1 MILQRLHTGGGD
13 GTLSSLPPLL
23 LLLLLLKRGVE
34 VPNED
39 DTFAAAALQRMD
51 CAQLAIVDL
60 LEGSH

>member
-1 MILQRLHTGGGD
+1 MILQRLPTGGGD
-13 GTLSSLPPLL
+13 GTLSSLPP
-23 LLLLLLKRGVE
+23 LLLLLKRGVE